1 MASSM
6 VSVLNSL
13 SPAPLRD
20 VPRRTRR
27 VYWSHASVGG
37 GRTWPPTT
45 VRQWRG
51 CGLAEMVDSEVELDG
66 FVARFPL
73 DGALARCCAVRSA
86 CLLVAC
92 ERVRRQCRVRVR
104 PPQGSAV
111 GEWTVAP
118 RLARRHG
125 TTAERTSP
133 RPARGRGS
141 SAPSCNNLNVQQPAY
156 WCAPSASTFPPKGLP
171 PWGRRGGAHQV
182 YAGCIAPTVTGGG
195 RPSPRNAGLLHP
207 QVP

>member
-1 MASSM
+1 MASCVRVTAT
-6 VSVLNSL
+6 VS
-13 SPAPLRD
+13 
-20 VPRRTRR
+20 T
-27 VYWSHASVGG
+27 
-37 GRTWPPTT
+37 
-45 VRQWRG
+45 
-51 CGLAEMVDSEVELDG
+51 LAKATFAE
-66 FVARFPL
+66 
-73 DGALARCCAVRSA
+73 
-86 CLLVAC
+86 
-92 ERVRRQCRVRVR
+92 CRARVR
-104 PPQGSAV
+104 PPQGSA
-111 GEWTVAP
+111 GGDRGAH
-118 RLARRHG
+118 HG